1 MESGAKLIADQLAAA
16 AGRGVPIKILTGT
29 YLSVTEPSA
38 IYYLKSRLGEAAEI
52 RFYKDP
58 IRSFHPKAY
67 IFEHDDDGE
76 IHIGSSNLSK
86 AALTDGVEWNYRLTR
101 SSAPEDFEKFLQV
114 LCELFAQHCY
124 VVDEETLKRYAVSW
138 RKPRM
143 TNNHRSGGGYH

>member
-1 MESGAKLIADQLAAA
+1 MQNAITGINDHLLAHLQRSLEKAKEIRIIVAFLMESGAKLIADQLAAA

-67 IFEHDDDGE
+67 IFEHDDDGRS
-76 IHIGSSNLSK
+76 IS
-86 AALTDGVEWNYRLTR
+86 ALPTCRR
-101 SSAPEDFEKFLQV
+101 QP
-114 LCELFAQHCY
+114 
-124 VVDEETLKRYAVSW
+124 
-138 RKPRM
+138 
-143 TNNHRSGGGYH
+143 